1 MRKTVLFFIIT
12 LAALVA
18 LTLSLSLA
26 VSAADPYPNGCLDCH
41 KKTAD
46 KDMSLPTVVKAAYA
60 KHIPVKADADVNFC
74 LKCHKAGSKVP
85 LSKIAHDAH
94 NKSKVFTGDY
104 KGSCLS
110 CHVAGSDGK
119 MTQEIKGVK

>member
-1 MRKTVLFFIIT
+1 MRRTVLFLVLT
-12 LAALVA
+12 LATVVA
-18 LTLSLSLA
+18 LSLSFSVA
-26 VSAADPYPNGCLDCH
+26 ASAADPYPNGCLDCH

-46 KDMSLPTVVKAAYA
+46 KDLSLPTMVKAAYA

-74 LKCHKAGSKVP
+74 LKCHKPDGKLA
-85 LSKIAHDAH
+85 LQKILHDVH

-104 KGSCLS
+104 KGTCTS

-119 MTQEIKGVK
+119 MTTKVKGVK